1 MAILIA
7 GVSCVGKTAVGEALA
22 KRLGV
27 PFEDLDQA
35 VERHRG
41 APLARLQQRDGTMER
56 YREAAA
62 GVLAAILHSL
72 DGRPAVIALP
82 PSGLMDPY
90 WRYLQG
96 RSIVTVALED
106 TAENILERIRF
117 FDDASQPLQK
127 SNAT

>member
-1 MAILIA
+1 MVVLITR
-7 GVSCVGKTAVGEALA
+7 VSCVGKTAVGEDLA

-35 VERHRG
+35 VERHLG

-62 GVLAAILHSL
+62 GVLAAILDSL
-72 DGRPAVIALP
+72 DGSPAVIALP

-90 WRYLQG
+90 
-96 RSIVTVALED
+96 
-106 TAENILERIRF
+106 
-117 FDDASQPLQK
+117 
-127 SNAT
+127 